1 MITKNSLRRPVTLR
15 ARKGRFASARSGA
28 ALLLMA
34 ALIILGQTRVA
45 RLEGPDV
52 YAIRGA
58 QIVTGTGKNIAK
70 GTVVFRNGLITDVGE
85 NARVPADARV
95 IEGAGLTVYPGLID
109 GYTSLALSSPPRAA
123 PQAGQPGQ
131 GGPAAQA
138 AAQGQ
143 QPDAALGDPSTSAAD
158 QVRPD
163 GQGLEDARAVGVTT
177 ALTSPRQGIFAGQSA
192 VINLAGAE
200 PSKLVLRSP
209 VALTVQ
215 FTTTSGFLSTYPN
228 SLMGT
233 VSFIRQAFYDA
244 VDYRNKVERYSRV
257 KRGYTRPEYDKK
269 LAALQP
275 AIKGDLPV
283 LFVANSEGDIRR
295 ALLVSDEFK
304 LKPMIAGGAYAHRMA
319 QTLKARKIPVI
330 LSVDFPKRPTD
341 LVDDDDESL
350 RTLKERAELPT
361 GAGKLAQAGVKFAF
375 TSGALRP
382 QEFLANV
389 QRAVDNGLSKDAA
402 LRALTIDAAEILN
415 VADQVGTV
423 EVGKIANLIVT
434 SGDLL
439 AKETKVRHV
448 FIDGS
453 EVNIRKPDAPAGR
466 AGAPGAPGA
475 PAAAAAV
482 DPSGE
487 WSLVIR
493 SPQGETSTTLTLR
506 REGQEITGTFAGP
519 MGSYPIRNA
528 RMSGNQLTFSM
539 SVQMGSDTVDA
550 TATGTIEGDSMR
562 GVISLAALGQFEF
575 TGSRP
580 R

>member
-1 MITKNSLRRPVTLR
+1 MTTKKSLRRPVTAR
-15 ARKGRFASARSGA
+15 ARKERFASARSGVT
-28 ALLLMA
+28 LMLMA

-85 NARVPADARV
+85 NARIPADARV

-109 GYTSLALSSPPRAA
+109 GYTSLALAA
-123 PQAGQPGQ
+123 PRTGAAQPGQAGQAGQP
-131 GGPAAQA
+131 AQA
-138 AAQGQ
+138 AAQAP
-143 QPDAALGDPSTSAAD
+143 QPDTALGDPSSSAAD
-158 QVRPD
+158 QVKPD
-163 GQGLEDARAVGVTT
+163 AQGLEDARSAGVTT
-177 ALTSPRQGIFAGQSA
+177 ALTTPRQGIFAGQSA

-200 PSKLVLRSP
+200 PSRLILRSP

-215 FTTTSGFLSTYPN
+215 FTTSPGFFGVFPN

-233 VSFIRQAFYDA
+233 VSYIRQAFYDA
-244 VDYRNKVERYSRV
+244 VDYRNKVERYNRV
-257 KRGYTRPEYDKK
+257 KRGYARPEYDKK

-283 LFVANSEGDIRR
+283 LFVANTEGDIRR
-295 ALLVSDEFK
+295 ALLISDEFK
-304 LKPMIAGGAYAHRMA
+304 LRPMIAGAAYAHRMA
-319 QTLKARKIPVI
+319 QTLKTRKIPVI
-330 LSVDFPKRPTD
+330 LSVDFPKRPAD
-341 LVDDDDESL
+341 LVDDNDETL
-350 RTLKERAELPT
+350 RTLRERAELPG

-375 TSGALRP
+375 TSGTLRP

-389 QRAVDNGLSKDAA
+389 QKAVDNGLSKDAA
-402 LRALTIDAAEILN
+402 LRALTIDAAEILD

-439 AKETKVRHV
+439 AKDTKVRHV

-453 EVNIRKPDAPAGR
+453 EIDIKKAEAPAAGR
-466 AGAPGAPGA
+466 TGAPGAPSG
-475 PAAAAAV
+475 AAAV
-482 DPSGE
+482 DPTGE
-487 WSLVIR
+487 WTLVIR
-493 SPQGETSTTLTLR
+493 TPQGENTTTLSLR
-506 REGQEITGTFAGP
+506 REGQEIRGTFAGP

-528 RMSGNQLTFSM
+528 RMAGNQLTFSI
-539 SVQMGSDTVDA
+539 SIQMGSDTLDA

-562 GVISLAALGQFEF
+562 GVMSLAALGQFEF